1 MAMKDLD
8 RKTYQNLVRFNL
20 YSTTMWADVDIEWN
34 ITSSDVEF
42 LEGRNTIGNDEGS
55 REKNLPD
62 IGEAS
67 FVLDKEWADYDLECP
82 AMLSSWKGEWS
93 LTTMKDLEK
102 KTYQISVRLHLC
114 LTRMWADDDNLEQN
128 SDVSLEERDFIKKG
142 NAMTWKKKKENPV
155 NTRGAC
161 VSSDNTKL
169 LTTTDLSG
177 MEDDD
182 DIYIKDIM
190 SVNDQIINKKLTLS
204 QPSGP
209 CK

>member
-1 MAMKDLD
+1 
-8 RKTYQNLVRFNL
+8 
-20 YSTTMWADVDIEWN
+20 
-34 ITSSDVEF
+34 
-42 LEGRNTIGNDEGS
+42 
-55 REKNLPD
+55 
-62 IGEAS
+62 
-67 FVLDKEWADYDLECP
+67 
-82 AMLSSWKGEWS
+82 
-93 LTTMKDLEK
+93 MKDLEK
-102 KTYQISVRLHLC
+102 KTYQISMRLHLC